1 MSNLETILSLF
12 HKADSISLDDEFI
25 RFFDNAADD
34 EESVEIILGDTRYE
48 FSKDHLDGAIYDTQ
62 LNTWVV
68 FDSYGKRY
76 VDITFYSVQPLV
88 PHKGDRNA

>member
-12 HKADSISLDDEFI
+12 NKADSISLDDEFI
-25 RFFDNAADD
+25 RFFDNVADD
-34 EESVEIILGDTRYE
+34 ESVEIILDDTRYE
-48 FSKDHLDGAIYDTQ
+48 FSKDHLDGAVYDTQ

-88 PHKGDRNA
+88 PQKGDSNA